1 MKQPCRARFRRR
13 KELQTKWSLLPGV
26 VLLACLG
33 ACAPLGSTTS
43 APQVMSAQTG
53 QRLHQR
59 SWDLE
64 GMTIEGRQIVMDVD
78 ATVTI
83 RFDPAGQVGGL
94 AGVNRYTGTYSLS
107 AEGRLRWG
115 APGFATTRRAG
126 PPELMEKERV
136 YLQALR
142 KVEVA
147 ILAGP
152 TLLLQSD
159 DASTVLSFRE
169 TGR

>member
-1 MKQPCRARFRRR
+1 MKSSMRSA
-13 KELQTKWSLLPGV
+13 L

-33 ACAPLGSTTS
+33 GCAPLGGSTGG
-43 APQVMSAQTG
+43 PQVVSAQTA
-53 QRLHQR
+53 QRLQQR
-59 SWDLE
+59 GWDLD
-64 GMTIEGRQIVMDVD
+64 GMTVEGRQIVMDVD

-83 RFDPAGQVGGL
+83 RFDSAGQVGGV

-107 AEGRLRWG
+107 AEGRLIWG
-115 APGFATTRRAG
+115 SPGFASTRRAG
-126 PPELMEKERV
+126 PPELMEKERA
-136 YLQALR
+136 YLEALR

-147 ILAGP
+147 ILGGT

>member
-1 MKQPCRARFRRR
+1 MK
-13 KELQTKWSLLPGV
+13 LSILSVT
-26 VLLACLG
+26 VLFACLG
-33 ACAPLGSTTS
+33 GCAQLGGSTG
-43 APQVMSAQTG
+43 APQVVSAQTA
-53 QRLHQR
+53 QRLQQR
-59 SWDLE
+59 GWDLE

-78 ATVTI
+78 ATMTV
-83 RFDPAGQVGGL
+83 RFESTGQVGGV

-107 AEGRLRWG
+107 AEGRLSWG
-115 APGFATTRRAG
+115 SPAFATTRRAG
-126 PPELMEKERV
+126 PPELMEKERA
-136 YLQALR
+136 YLDALR

-147 ILAGP
+147 ILDGA